1 MRIFMLILSLIA
13 AAACVFLNVLG
24 YNGTLSQVEFIL
36 ISAAVEI
43 LLCLLLGHFMFRT
56 YANRKRAKTQAQELT
71 NTQAALQLAQNEA
84 AQAKEAT
91 AAATAARDAAE
102 ARAEAAQA
110 KAAQAKADALAQV
123 QKARLDATLSQAPVS
138 AQDTQPL
145 DAASTADDDDLGK
158 TTLYTAPLV

>member
-84 AQAKEAT
+84 AQAREAS
-91 AAATAARDAAE
+91 AAAQAARDAAE
-102 ARAEAAQA
+102 ARAE
-110 KAAQAKADALAQV
+110 AAQAKADALAQV
-123 QKARLDATLSQAPVS
+123 QKARLDATLPQSAAS
-138 AQDTQPL
+138 AQDTQAL
-145 DAASTADDDDLGK
+145 AASTAADDNLGK

>member
-71 NTQAALQLAQNEA
+71 NAQAALQLAQQETRSA
-84 AQAKEAT
+84 RETA
-91 AAATAARDAAE
+91 AAATAARDEAL
-102 ARAEAAQA
+102 ARAQAASARQTAPAPASQQYEPQA
-110 KAAQAKADALAQV
+110 
-123 QKARLDATLSQAPVS
+123 
-138 AQDTQPL
+138 TQPL
-145 DAASTADDDDLGK
+145 PTANTDQDDPLGT
-158 TTLYTAPLV
+158 TTLYRSPLA

>member
-56 YANRKRAKTQAQELT
+56 YANRKRAKAQAQELT
-71 NTQAALQLAQNEA
+71 NTQAALQLAQQEA
-84 AQAKEAT
+84 RSARETA
-91 AAATAARDAAE
+91 AAATAARD
-102 ARAEAAQA
+102 
-110 KAAQAKADALAQV
+110 DALAQAAS
-123 QKARLDATLSQAPVS
+123 ARQTTPAPASQQYEPQA
-138 AQDTQPL
+138 TQPL
-145 DAASTADDDDLGK
+145 PTANTDQADPLGT
-158 TTLYTAPLV
+158 TTLYQAPLV

>member
-71 NTQAALQLAQNEA
+71 NAQAALQLAQQEA
-84 AQAKEAT
+84 RSARETA
-91 AAATAARDAAE
+91 AAATAARD
-102 ARAEAAQA
+102 
-110 KAAQAKADALAQV
+110 DALAQAAS
-123 QKARLDATLSQAPVS
+123 ARQTTPAPASQQYEPQA
-138 AQDTQPL
+138 TQPL
-145 DAASTADDDDLGK
+145 PTANTDQADPLGT
-158 TTLYTAPLV
+158 TTLYRSPLA

>member
-56 YANRKRAKTQAQELT
+56 YANRKRAKIQAQELT
-71 NTQAALQLAQNEA
+71 NTQAALQLAQQEA
-84 AQAKEAT
+84 RSARETA
-91 AAATAARDAAE
+91 AAATAARD
-102 ARAEAAQA
+102 
-110 KAAQAKADALAQV
+110 DALAQAAS
-123 QKARLDATLSQAPVS
+123 ARQTAPAPASQQYEPQA
-138 AQDTQPL
+138 TQPL
-145 DAASTADDDDLGK
+145 PTANTDQADPLGT
-158 TTLYTAPLV
+158 TTLYRSPLA

>member
-56 YANRKRAKTQAQELT
+56 YANRKRAKAQAQELT
-71 NTQAALQLAQNEA
+71 NAQAALQLAQQEA
-84 AQAKEAT
+84 RSARETA
-91 AAATAARDAAE
+91 AAATAARD
-102 ARAEAAQA
+102 
-110 KAAQAKADALAQV
+110 DALAQV

-145 DAASTADDDDLGK
+145 DAVSTADDDDLGK

>member
-110 KAAQAKADALAQV
+110 KADALAQV

-145 DAASTADDDDLGK
+145 DAASTAADHDLGK
-158 TTLYTAPLV
+158 TTLYTAPLA

>member
-91 AAATAARDAAE
+91 AAATAARDEAL
-102 ARAEAAQA
+102 ARAEAASARQTAPAPASQQYEPQA
-110 KAAQAKADALAQV
+110 
-123 QKARLDATLSQAPVS
+123 
-138 AQDTQPL
+138 TQPL
-145 DAASTADDDDLGK
+145 PTANTDQTDPLGT
-158 TTLYTAPLV
+158 TTLYRAPLA

>member
-56 YANRKRAKTQAQELT
+56 YANRKRAKAQAQELT
-71 NTQAALQLAQNEA
+71 NAQAALQLAQQEA
-84 AQAKEAT
+84 RSARETA
-91 AAATAARDAAE
+91 AAATAARDE
-102 ARAEAAQA
+102 
-110 KAAQAKADALAQV
+110 ALAQAAS
-123 QKARLDATLSQAPVS
+123 ARQTAPAPASQQYEPQA
-138 AQDTQPL
+138 TQPL
-145 DAASTADDDDLGK
+145 PTANTDQADPLGT
-158 TTLYTAPLV
+158 TTLYRSPLA

>member
-71 NTQAALQLAQNEA
+71 NTHAALQLAQNEA

-110 KAAQAKADALAQV
+110 KADALAQV
-123 QKARLDATLSQAPVS
+123 QKARLDVTLSQAPVS

>member
-36 ISAAVEI
+36 ISGAVEI

-56 YANRKRAKTQAQELT
+56 YANRKRAK
-71 NTQAALQLAQNEA
+71 TQAALQLAQNEA

-102 ARAEAAQA
+102 ARAE
-110 KAAQAKADALAQV
+110 AAQAKADALAQV